1 MSYTNTHTKIH
12 TRSQALSL
20 DAHFERLT
28 DDDLHACAHFLSL
41 SRLNRSACP
50 TTTMYYVLC
59 ASYVLAH
66 IERLSDHDYVLCAG
80 YVLAHFER
88 LFDDDYVRCAGNVLC
103 GGSL

>member
-20 DAHFERLT
+20 DAHFERL
-28 DDDLHACAHFLSL
+28 
-41 SRLNRSACP
+41 
-50 TTTMYYVLC
+50 
-59 ASYVLAH
+59 
-66 IERLSDHDYVLCAG
+66 SDHDYALCAG